1 MALTAMMDGPATL
14 SVASRFEIHQKV
26 GAGATAVVYKAFDH
40 ELQQDVALKVINK
53 SQHDFGSE
61 IRAMARMR
69 QVPHVC
75 PLLDTS
81 SIDGKPAMVLP
92 LAKGTLFDFIKPT
105 AAEDVSIASAHRWM
119 RQLVAAARGVAEAG
133 FVHGDIKPENCLIT
147 ESGDL
152 LLHDFGNIQPVGHVP
167 QTIRVPG
174 TQFYMAP
181 EMLVRD
187 SFDVAQDVWAIGL
200 TWYAVL
206 FADLPWNKACIHDI
220 DYMRYV
226 RTHALPGPTMDLLSD
241 ELVDLLERMLH
252 PTRSSRATLDE
263 NFMLILSTTLLTQR

>member
-1 MALTAMMDGPATL
+1 
-14 SVASRFEIHQKV
+14 
-26 GAGATAVVYKAFDH
+26 
-40 ELQQDVALKVINK
+40 
-53 SQHDFGSE
+53 
-61 IRAMARMR
+61 
-69 QVPHVC
+69 
-75 PLLDTS
+75 
-81 SIDGKPAMVLP
+81 
-92 LAKGTLFDFIKPT
+92 
-105 AAEDVSIASAHRWM
+105 M

-206 FADLPWNKACIHDI
+206 FADLPWNKACVHDI

-263 NFMLILSTTLLTQR
+263 VYDFLIEDRPWFRPHTPVHADDLNVPSDIPHPIIHDDASEIDQLADAMTSGCKVTHLGAGVEVQQPYSLYPTYRKESYDSAIDVNSRRSSQYTLNIPPFSVASFSDPVVANLGDFV